1 LIDDVFIYRY
11 FAPLGLILNHYLNHY
26 RLKGGRL
33 RCGGLN
39 RRLKDNGLLKAG
51 GFDQIRLTAD

>member
-1 LIDDVFIYRY
+1 
-11 FAPLGLILNHYLNHY
+11 
-26 RLKGGRL
+26 L